1 MINLL
6 VELRSC
12 YGSIEPVA
20 SPFLWGP
27 MEHIQRNRLLSYSEI
42 ETMGALWGFAVKPF
56 AVPIFHLGSPRKTD
70 PTKYQISFGKL
81 RKKLFFGGLGGVRF
95 PGPSKV
101 ANCHLPYCLP
111 RHVLY
116 GSFFEISPFKL
127 LWAQTQNLLETHF
140 KK

>member
-42 ETMGALWGFAVKPF
+42 ETMGSLWGFAVKPF

-95 PGPSKV
+95 IHFEGAKQSGKLPSSMLLLFLK
-101 ANCHLPYCLP
+101 
-111 RHVLY
+111 Y
-116 GSFFEISPFKL
+116 G
-127 LWAQTQNLLETHF
+127 
-140 KK
+140 

>member
-1 MINLL
+1 MIFGIGYVKQYVLHWDGGYIEMLL
-6 VELRSC
+6 FNDDPL
-12 YGSIEPVA
+12 P
-20 SPFLWGP
+20 L
-27 MEHIQRNRLLSYSEI
+27 
-42 ETMGALWGFAVKPF
+42 
-56 AVPIFHLGSPRKTD
+56 PIFHLGSPRKTD

-127 LWAQTQNLLETHF
+127 LWAQSQNLLETHF